1 MKKVLVDIY
10 HLPQYNFFKHTILSM
25 APEEVDIYCVDRGK
39 LVDVIKF
46 ELPEY
51 KLNILG
57 TYKHN
62 KGMFSMITKI
72 ILPRTLSLFKRISR
86 RSHKF
91 VVTANYQANFVAKLK
106 GIPNI
111 GFNDD
116 PRKFIFPV
124 LKMSADSVYIPPFSG
139 EYKGTKKFN
148 ALKEWA
154 YLSPSYFQ
162 AHEEALAPYGVQAK
176 EYIFIREVST
186 ETSNYLD
193 QDEDIVLS
201 VAKNF
206 PKDVPVLLSLENK
219 QNKGKYPAHWTI
231 LEEPIRDIHS
241 LMYYSKLVISSGD
254 SMAREGAMLGV
265 PAIYAGFRDMPAN
278 DILIE
283 MDMLDK
289 VAPKDLIQFVE
300 DILSGKRS
308 YQEQEAFRHHLN
320 QSWDDVT
327 QLILDKV
334 NQL

>member
-10 HLPQYNFFKHTILSM
+10 HLPQYNFFKHTILSL
-25 APEEVDIYCVDRGK
+25 PPDQVDIFCVDRGK
-39 LVDVIKF
+39 LVDVIKY
-46 ELPEY
+46 ELPGY
-51 KLNILG
+51 NLTTLG
-57 TYKHN
+57 SYKHN

-72 ILPRTLSLFKRISR
+72 ILPRTMSLFKRISR
-86 RSHKF
+86 RSYKF

-116 PRKFIFPV
+116 PRKFVFPV
-124 LKMSADSVYIPPFSG
+124 LKMSADEVYIPPFSG
-139 EYKGTKKFN
+139 EYKGTRKFN

-154 YLSPSYFQ
+154 YLSPSYFRPN
-162 AHEEALAPYGVQAK
+162 ADALEPYGVKPKA
-176 EYIFIREVST
+176 YIFIREVST

-201 VAKNF
+201 VSKNF
-206 PKDVPVLLSLENK
+206 PKDIPVLLSLENK
-219 QNKGKYPAHWTI
+219 QNKGKYPSHWTI
-231 LEEPIRDIHS
+231 LEEPVRDIHS
-241 LMYYSKLVISSGD
+241 LMYHSKLVISSGD

-283 MDMLDK
+283 MKMLDK
-289 VAPKDLIQFVE
+289 VEPKQLIRFVE
-300 DILSGKRS
+300 EILSGQRS
-308 YQEQEAFRHHLN
+308 YIEQETFRRQLN
-320 QSWDDVT
+320 QNWDDVT